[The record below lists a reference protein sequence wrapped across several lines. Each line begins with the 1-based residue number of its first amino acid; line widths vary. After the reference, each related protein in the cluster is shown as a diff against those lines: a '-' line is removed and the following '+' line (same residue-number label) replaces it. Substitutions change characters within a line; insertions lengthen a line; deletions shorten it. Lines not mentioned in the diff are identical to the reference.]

1 MQITPLPGV
10 RGADVLDALQNALM
24 QLQNARGAGHSRDEN
39 TDAYVRWASEAA
51 RQLRHRIRPD
61 DVARLILT
69 RGYHSVLTLAA
80 ASAVVTNATLELEID
95 HRLAEL
101 ETVQRSL
108 QVEVARWA
116 PGKVLVVLDTN
127 VYLHGQKIENLDLA
141 ALLQVREERIHVLVP
156 MVVIDELDR
165 LKQHSRDAIR
175 WRAGYTLSF
184 LDRCLDG
191 SSLQGRIR
199 EEDFSAVSQG
209 GIPRGEITA
218 EVVLDPKRHRRLP
231 IADDEIVDRALA
243 IQGIA
248 GQTVHLVTFDTGMA
262 MRARA
267 AGLTVHKRD
276 VTKGLTDQPDSCP
289 TG

>member
-1 MQITPLPGV
+1 VQITPLPGV
-10 RGADVLDALQNALM
+10 RGADVLEALQNALM
-24 QLQNARGAGHSRDEN
+24 QLHNARSAGHSPDESI
-39 TDAYVRWASEAA
+39 DAYVRWASEAA

-61 DVARLILT
+61 DVALLILT
-69 RGYHSVLTLAA
+69 RGYHSLLTLAA
-80 ASAVVTNATLELEID
+80 TSAVVTNATLELEID
-95 HRLAEL
+95 DRLAEL
-101 ETVQRSL
+101 DTVQRLL

-116 PGKVLVVLDTN
+116 PGRVLVVLDTN
-127 VYLHGQKIENLDLA
+127 VYLHEQKIETLDLA
-141 ALLQVREERIHVLVP
+141 AILQVREDCIHVLVP
-156 MVVIDELDR
+156 MVVVDELDR
-165 LKQHSRDAIR
+165 LKQHSKDAIR

-184 LDRCLDG
+184 LDRHLNG

-199 EEDFSAVSQG
+199 DEDFSALSQG
-209 GIPRGEITA
+209 GIPRGEISA

-231 IADDEIVDRALA
+231 IADDEIVDRAIA

-276 VTKGLTDQPDSCP
+276 MPTKMTNQPDS
-289 TG
+289 